1 MTLDGATSGLVS
13 ATMSKKNK
21 GISHC
26 HNQGALEKFP
36 YTKDEFDPLEFFR
49 PSFSEGFIRKG
60 THDTAGVAEDGSF
73 VGWRN
78 QGCQACIGEVH
89 ETLQP
94 RDWSSPPHNGER
106 KRKGSPVK
114 YLYSSLWD
122 NPENGT
128 RAEFLAYWK
137 LLLDEDKSPWRC
149 VLKGREWVKDGN
161 KLIGYKL
168 DVSDKPFQVVANL
181 MFAMRMPYSQQGYL
195 KSWSRF
201 VKAGGFTPVDALYLC
216 ANMAVTK
223 DDKIRF
229 PYMGDYPFDT
239 ASHNMHY
246 LNFVNG
252 TPKHNSAT
260 INTTGCYRPCNSIWH
275 VNPSEGSAYPY
286 SDESKKNT
294 LVQKLVSKKGEYAGA
309 FKQAAARYVNNQG
322 SGMPF
327 AEAAAILQ
335 EKRGEWAT

>member
-1 MTLDGATSGLVS
+1 M
-13 ATMSKKNK
+13 
-21 GISHC
+21 
-26 HNQGALEKFP
+26 ALEKFP

-78 QGCQACIGEVH
+78 QGCQACIGEMR
-89 ETLQP
+89 EELQP
-94 RDWSSPPHNGER
+94 IDWESYSSNRHA
-106 KRKGSPVK
+106 RKGSSVK

-137 LLLDEDKSPWRC
+137 LLLDEDKSPWRT
-149 VLKGREWVKDGN
+149 VLKGREWIKDGN

-201 VKAGGFTPVDALYLC
+201 VKQGFTPVDALYLC

-246 LNFVNG
+246 LNFTSGKPQHNG
-252 TPKHNSAT
+252 KT
-260 INTTGCYRPCNSIWH
+260 INTCGIDSYRPCNAIWH
-275 VNPSEGSAYPY
+275 KGQEVASDEYPY
-286 SDESKKNT
+286 SAYGKKNT
-294 LVQKLVSKKGEYAGA
+294 LVQTLVSKKGEYTGA
-309 FKQAAARYVNNQG
+309 FKQAAASISNQG

-327 AEAAAILQ
+327 AEAAAILEQ
-335 EKRGEWAT
+335 KRGEWASLCMDCSVPLPATTLPSRNWRHLLS